1 MSSSRGRYSK
11 DQILERTWQEV
22 AVVAAA
28 DQSGDPEKTVSH
40 QTPQA
45 HVPTNSPVSSPTLRC
60 RRRSWL
66 RAPYPVC
73 PTDNQILTPR
83 RAPGHAS
90 RIAPLPPATLL
101 LVPCW
106 RVRVS
111 ITETSDW
118 VSGIAPVEIPL
129 RRQTCRMF
137 HCRGYLAIV
146 PGCPET
152 PGDLPTS
159 NCPRQNACIGGFIPL
174 AKRKALTASTVVW

>member
-1 MSSSRGRYSK
+1 M
-11 DQILERTWQEV
+11 
-22 AVVAAA
+22 AAA

-118 VSGIAPVEIPL
+118 ASGIAPVEIPL

-152 PGDLPTS
+152 LAT
-159 NCPRQNACIGGFIPL
+159 CPL
-174 AKRKALTASTVVW
+174 ATVLGKMLVSGALSLWPKERPLQLRRSSGSQGVPARSLDIGHDSHR